1 MRMLGAHPRKTHYR
15 AAASPCPLHE
25 SQEVSSLLLYLIVIF
40 LCQLIG
46 EALVTV
52 LALPVPGPV
61 IGMAILFVALLVRG
75 TVPSDLDKVGGSFLT
90 NMSLLFIPAGV
101 GVMAQFE
108 LLGQEIVPLSVSLF
122 LSTVLAIAVTG
133 VLMNILSKDSP
144 AEPADHA
151 S

>member
-1 MRMLGAHPRKTHYR
+1 M
-15 AAASPCPLHE
+15 
-25 SQEVSSLLLYLIVIF
+25 LLYLIVIF

-75 TVPSDLDKVGGSFLT
+75 TVPSDLDKVGGAFLT